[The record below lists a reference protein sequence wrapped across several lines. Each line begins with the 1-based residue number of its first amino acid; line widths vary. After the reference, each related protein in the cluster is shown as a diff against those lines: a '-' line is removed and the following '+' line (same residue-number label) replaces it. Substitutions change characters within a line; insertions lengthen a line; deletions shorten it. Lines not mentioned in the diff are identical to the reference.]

1 MVRLTELVL
10 LAAALPTVFA
20 TDNLA
25 GLYGL
30 VKRRI
35 PQHANSFQFKL
46 VNGTGDSFI
55 VSDTP
60 HSSNRGVTVECT
72 TISACA
78 RGLYTCVL
86 FPVYL
91 SDVYEHPTQVSHRV
105 RKCRHLVDWLT
116 PARASYASSQ
126 GRRGIER

>member
-10 LAAALPTVFA
+10 LAAALPAVFA
-20 TDNLA
+20 TDKLA

-55 VSDTP
+55 VSDTQA

-86 FPVYL
+86 FPNYL
-91 SDVYEHPTQVSHRV
+91 SDVYEHPT
-105 RKCRHLVDWLT
+105 
-116 PARASYASSQ
+116 
-126 GRRGIER
+126 